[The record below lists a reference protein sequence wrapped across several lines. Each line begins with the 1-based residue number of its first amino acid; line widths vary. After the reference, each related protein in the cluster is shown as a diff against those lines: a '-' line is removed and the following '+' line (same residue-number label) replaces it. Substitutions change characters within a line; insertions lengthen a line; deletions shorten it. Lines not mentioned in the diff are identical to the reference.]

1 MHGGLCEQW
10 ETERMQQRSSAHIR
24 IFRELFRLSFKK
36 FYETN

>member
-10 ETERMQQRSSAHIR
+10 ETERMQQRSAHIR